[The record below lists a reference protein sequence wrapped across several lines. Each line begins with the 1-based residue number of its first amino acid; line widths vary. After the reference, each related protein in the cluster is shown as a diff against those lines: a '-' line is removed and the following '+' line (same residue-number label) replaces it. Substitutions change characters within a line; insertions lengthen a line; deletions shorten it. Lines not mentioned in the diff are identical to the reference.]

1 MLQKKSPCKDCIDC
15 NLSFGR
21 KLRLDRQF
29 YFLSMKNISLFI
41 LIIVSPL
48 FAMAQ
53 TYEQRIQAMVD
64 SFYLAHPSAVG
75 IIIHLESGSKKLS
88 YSYAAGYSNKQL
100 KTPLYPNQPVLTASN
115 TKTYVSAAILKLME
129 QHQLDINQSIGS
141 VLDPKTNKKLMN
153 AGYLTDSITIKQLL
167 SHTSGIAD
175 FINDDYFDFVNKNKR
190 YRWNRDE
197 QITLATRIGKP
208 LAMPGDTFKY
218 ADINYLLASEI
229 IENKTKLPFYEGIS
243 KLLSLKLHG
252 LHSTWFMSL
261 QKKPKQSAELAHQYY
276 DKLGWDSYDLDPS
289 WDLYGGGGIATSAKD
304 LASFF
309 QLLFE
314 GNIIH
319 DPKLISSMYTPV
331 SHQSNY
337 ALGIR
342 KISLN
347 GYTGYYHGGWWGTD
361 ATYVP
366 ELETSIVVFILER
379 GSKGISSE
387 ICKKAIQIITNK

>member
-1 MLQKKSPCKDCIDC
+1 ML
-15 NLSFGR
+15 
-21 KLRLDRQF
+21 
-29 YFLSMKNISLFI
+29 
-41 LIIVSPL
+41 IVSNL
-48 FAMAQ
+48 FANAQ
-53 TYEQRIQAMVD
+53 TNEQKIQSMVD
-64 SFYLAHPSAVG
+64 SFYQAYPSAVG

-88 YSYAAGYSNKQL
+88 YSYAAGYADKQL
-100 KTPLYPNQPVLTASN
+100 KTPLNTDQPALTASN

-141 VLDPKTNKKLMN
+141 VIHPKTNKKLMN

-190 YRWNRDE
+190 YRWKRDE

-218 ADINYLLASEI
+218 ADINYLFASEI
-229 IENKTKLPFYEGIS
+229 IENKTKLPFYKGIA
-243 KLLSLKLHG
+243 KLLGLKQHG
-252 LHSTWFMSL
+252 LHSTWFVSL
-261 QKKPKQSAELAHQYY
+261 EKKPKQSADLAHQYY

-289 WDLYGGGGIATSAKD
+289 WDLYGGGGVATSTKD

-314 GNIIH
+314 GKIIH
-319 DPKLISSMYTPV
+319 DPKLIELMYTPV
-331 SHQSNY
+331 SRQSNY
-337 ALGIR
+337 GLGIR

-361 ATYVP
+361 ATYIP

-379 GSKGISSE
+379 GTKGISSE
-387 ICKKAIQIITNK
+387 ICKKAIQIIANK